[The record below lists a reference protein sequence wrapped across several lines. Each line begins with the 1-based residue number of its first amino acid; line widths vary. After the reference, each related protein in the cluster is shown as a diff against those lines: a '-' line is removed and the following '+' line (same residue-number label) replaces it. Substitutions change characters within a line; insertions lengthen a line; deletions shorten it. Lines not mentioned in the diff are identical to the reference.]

1 MNATSSPKSV
11 SRLKLSLHT
20 TVNNE
25 WSDAPG
31 YAYLEIGAEQA
42 QAILDLIGLTK
53 VFREQVGKSGLICP
67 LYSICVGSGIKVPDF
82 RLIEIPFVDTEE
94 PDGSRP
100 VVLLPAEFDADATAR
115 ESEHRVECHRIE
127 VDDEQVRFTALS
139 RHGSDEFTTTDLG
152 RALLQN
158 IANGRQC
165 GLPMA
170 TLTLAATSTANL
182 N

>member
-1 MNATSSPKSV
+1 MNATSSSKSV
-11 SRLKLSLHT
+11 SRLKLGLHT

-42 QAILDLIGLTK
+42 QAILDLIGLTQ
-53 VFREQVGKSGLICP
+53 VFRTHAGDSGLICP
-67 LYSICVGSGIKVPDF
+67 HYAICFGSGSKVPDF

-94 PDGSRP
+94 PDSSRP
-100 VVLLPAEFDADATAR
+100 IVLLPAVFDADATAP
-115 ESEHRVECHRIE
+115 ETEHRVECHRIE

-139 RHGSDEFTTTDLG
+139 RHGSDEFTTADLG
-152 RALLQN
+152 SALLQA
-158 IANGRQC
+158 IAGRRDC
-165 GLPMA
+165 GLPLA
-170 TLTLAATSTANL
+170 TLTPAETSTVKL

>member
-1 MNATSSPKSV
+1 MNATSSSKSV
-11 SRLKLSLHT
+11 SRLKLGLHT

-53 VFREQVGKSGLICP
+53 VFREQAGNSELICP
-67 LYSICVGSGIKVPDF
+67 HYAICFGSGIKVPDF
-82 RLIEIPFVDTEE
+82 RLIEIPFVEGEE
-94 PDGSRP
+94 PDSNRP
-100 VVLLPAEFDADATAR
+100 VVLLPVKFDADATAP
-115 ESEHRVECHRIE
+115 ETEHRVECHRIE

-139 RHGSDEFTTTDLG
+139 RHGSDEFTTADIG
-152 RALLQN
+152 SALLQ
-158 IANGRQC
+158 AVADGRET
-165 GLPMA
+165 GLP
-170 TLTLAATSTANL
+170 LAALTPAESSTVNL